1 MRDARELPA
10 AYAFVCVQP
19 PHRLRRAHIL
29 QVMLQRLNI
38 VPSAAPPDQRDV
50 LRPTEQLGH
59 TARAQRRWDEA
70 VSVARAEAELLEDS
84 VERLTKQ
91 ASSGVLAVTAGE
103 EEIIWSEVC
112 EVSLQNLDQQNR
124 SIQECQKKQRL

>member
-50 LRPTEQLGH
+50 FRPTEQRGH
-59 TARAQRRWDEA
+59 TARAQRRWYEA
-70 VSVARAEAELLEDS
+70 VSVARADAELLEDS

-91 ASSGVLAVTAGE
+91 ASSGVLAVPDGE
-103 EEIIWSEVC
+103 QEIIWSEVC
-112 EVSLQNLDQQNR
+112 EVSLQNLDQQLG
-124 SIQECQKKQRL
+124 EG